1 MWDLVGSVII
11 TFFPVDY
18 AFSYSCCLSSYSTIN
33 FYFIDL
39 YTCLFYFY
47 RKCETMYFIPW
58 LAHAS
63 FLIDGSTCVFMHHFF
78 EVLRLKRKGRK
89 ILPYQES
96 SYFSSVA
103 QSCPTLCNPG
113 VHPNPCPLSWWCH
126 PTISFSVVPFSS
138 CPQFF
143 PASGSFQKYWSFSFK
158 ISPTNEHPGL
168 ISFRMDSESKRW
180 FKKLKKKINESL
192 E

>member
-18 AFSYSCCLSSYSTIN
+18 AFSYSCWLSSYSTIN

-78 EVLRLKRKGRK
+78 EVLRLKRKAVK
-89 ILPYQES
+89 FFPLKSQV
-96 SYFSSVA
+96 SSV
-103 QSCPTLCNPG
+103 QSLSRVRLFAIPESTQTH
-113 VHPNPCPLSWWCH
+113 VHWVGDAIQPSHPLSS
-126 PTISFSVVPFSS
+126 PSPPALNFSQHQGLFKSIGVS
-138 CPQFF
+138 
-143 PASGSFQKYWSFSFK
+143 ASKSVLPMNTQDWSPLGWTQSQ
-158 ISPTNEHPGL
+158 SG
-168 ISFRMDSESKRW
+168 D
-180 FKKLKKKINESL
+180 LKN
-192 E
+192 